1 MRDLHTHT
9 VFSDG
14 ENTPE
19 EMVLAAIEKGLD
31 TIGISDHS
39 YTFYDEAPCMPK
51 EKLAEYISEISR
63 LKEKYKDKIKVL
75 CGIEQ
80 DYYSDMEVTSDF
92 DYVIGSVHYLLING
106 EYVCVDDTADVIKKV
121 ADKYF
126 GGDVMKIAELY
137 FDTVSDV
144 VRKTHAS
151 IIGHL
156 DILTKFPIYDTKC
169 DRYKNAWKKACDILL
184 KENIPFEINTG
195 GITRGYKT
203 EFYPS
208 EEIREYI
215 SSKGGKFI
223 YSSDSH
229 QKSTLCALFD

>member
-14 ENTPE
+14 KNTPE

-39 YTFYDEAPCMPK
+39 HTPFDSSPCMKK
-51 EKLAEYISEISR
+51 EKLDEYFAELSR
-63 LKEKYKDKIKVL
+63 LKDKYKGKIEVL

-80 DYYSDMEVTSDF
+80 DYYSDMPAPDF
-92 DYVIGSVHYLLING
+92 CDYVIGSVHYLLING
-106 EYVCVDDTADVIKKV
+106 EYVCVDDTAEVIKKA

-126 GGDVMKIAELY
+126 GGDLMKIAELY
-137 FDTVSDV
+137 FETVSDV
-144 VRKTHAS
+144 VRKTNAD
-151 IIGHL
+151 IIGHFDL
-156 DILTKFPIYDTKC
+156 LTKFSIYDTKC
-169 DRYKNAWKKACDILL
+169 DRYKTAWKKACDKLL
-184 KENIPFEINTG
+184 AENVPFEINTG

-229 QKSTLCALFD
+229 NIASLCALFD